1 MILNLGCGNRYLILL
16 DGKPAVKRSIHTIQ
30 FSELLFH
37 GPMLLSQKMSSIIIR
52 QVKRLAHVKVP
63 PTPVRLRHPH
73 VRWTTQH
80 NSIAY
85 LFLHYFQPFR
95 VDVQVLNP
103 V

>member
-1 MILNLGCGNRYLILL
+1 MSLDLSCGDRYLMLL
-16 DGKPAVKRSIHTIQ
+16 DDKPAVKQSMHTIQ

-37 GPMLLSQKMSSIIIR
+37 DPMLLSQKMFSIIIR
-52 QVKRLAHVKVP
+52 HVKRLAHVKIP
-63 PTPVRLRHPH
+63 PTPVRLRHSH
-73 VRWTTQH
+73 VRWTSQH

-95 VDVQVLNP
+95 VDDQVLNP